1 MADAPGEKTV
11 YRYPWVAP
19 ALIAI
24 TLGSLAGVLTY
35 KTSQSVIVTLL
46 ITAVVTVPG
55 LGERRRKIEIS
66 DDEVTYWP
74 SFFSPRKARFRD
86 VISITRKDIAGGVN
100 YVVSG
105 LELELPNYET
115 MQIPL
120 DLYKRQEV
128 SDKITEAWNR
138 HRSLHLTAPRSNI
151 DTASTR
157 D

>member
-11 YRYPWVAP
+11 YRYPWVVT
-19 ALIAI
+19 ALIGIA
-24 TLGSLAGVLTY
+24 LGIVTGLIAY
-35 KTSQSVIVTLL
+35 KKSQSVIVASLMTG
-46 ITAVVTVPG
+46 VVSAPG
-55 LGERRRKIEIS
+55 LAERRRKIEIS